1 MFLINSREIEYL
13 FQVTRERK
21 TVRRTTVFIQ
31 TPLMPLC
38 RLMKPVWRRFDWR
51 LTSPNIFSVYAFG
64 DLGSHQNSYN
74 TENLMIFR
82 FSPEGKYVNKF
93 VQSLNFCGIEID
105 NQSRIYV
112 SDNDSINIYLNTG
125 SHYE

>member
-1 MFLINSREIEYL
+1 LFLINSREIEYL
-13 FQVTRERK
+13 FQVTRERT

-38 RLMKPVWRRFDWR
+38 HLMKPVWRRFDWR
-51 LTSPNIFSVYAFG
+51 LTATNIFSVYAFG

-74 TENLMIFR
+74 TEKLMLFR

-125 SHYE
+125 EPL